1 VTRPQFRIDG
11 GATNSSSG
19 SISSTR
25 VLPSSRRDYDRPTN
39 RVTLPS
45 SLILGPF
52 YISLMKHNILNY
64 EGACTTILY
73 NCVMKCAA
81 YDIN

>member
-25 VLPSSRRDYDRPTN
+25 VLPSSRRDYDRP
-39 RVTLPS
+39 
-45 SLILGPF
+45 GPF